1 MPRRQCLRHHPN
13 QDPQPQLLCLPVQQQ
28 RLLRRR
34 PLLLLIGMTTLLT
47 GHLQPPL
54 RQLHL
59 LPRLRPPKRKGFSA
73 NYSQA
78 LLPLPLPL
86 LVPLPLP
93 LPLPLLSLLPLDHPL
108 QPLVAA
114 KPPRLLRLLLSETIV
129 RGAAKLF
136 FTRR

>member
-1 MPRRQCLRHHPN
+1 
-13 QDPQPQLLCLPVQQQ
+13 LCLPVQQQ

-34 PLLLLIGMTTLLT
+34 PLLLLTGMTTLLT

-54 RQLHL
+54 LQLHL
-59 LPRLRPPKRKGFSA
+59 LQRLRPPKRKGFSA

-86 LVPLPLP
+86 LLPLPLHLLVPLP

-108 QPLVAA
+108 QPSVAA